1 MISPD
6 TIREHARKLWATGKP
21 LRSLLNDE
29 PAFPRPV
36 PFRKPSAQEWLDHFG
51 ELHAWVERLEADS
64 KARVGSGYSLR
75 YRELAHR
82 KVGRLRVPEIIEFET
97 VEDLAQSIG
106 EVNALRRF
114 QALASTLRASEPR
127 LMDWLAA
134 HPLIAVEHAASFSR
148 LLAVSSYLQEHPR
161 PMRYARELDIPG
173 VDSKFIEEHQALL
186 REWLDRLLSA
196 EAVDTTVKGLAQNG
210 FERRYGLRC
219 EDPVIRFRW
228 LDGRYALAG
237 GITEA
242 TVPMPQFV
250 AYTPPCSRVYV
261 TENKISF
268 LTLPEANDA
277 LAIFGGGYAIDR
289 LGGVPWLQER
299 MVYYWGDIDT
309 HGFAILSRLRR
320 YWPHV
325 RSFLMDRNTL
335 MAHRD
340 FWGEE
345 PQPHRSL
352 EDLKGLQVEEQL
364 LYGDLR
370 DNRLGV
376 NVRLE
381 QERIGFAYVC
391 RAVKSVTK
399 EPNDA

>member
-1 MISPD
+1 MISRD
-6 TIREHARKLWATGKP
+6 SIRDHARKLWATGKP
-21 LRSLLNDE
+21 LRSLLSDE
-29 PAFPRPV
+29 PTFPRSV
-36 PFRKPSAQEWLDHFG
+36 PFRKPSAQEWLDHYAD
-51 ELHAWVERLEADS
+51 LHAWVDQLEAAS

-75 YRELAHR
+75 YREIAHR
-82 KVGRLRVPEIIEFET
+82 KLGRLRVPECIEFET

-106 EVNALRRF
+106 EGDALNRF
-114 QALASTLRASEPR
+114 RALATTLRANEPR

-134 HPLIAVEHAASFSR
+134 HPLQAVEHEASFSR
-148 LLAVSSYLQEHPR
+148 LLAVASYLQAHPR
-161 PMRYARELDIPG
+161 PMRYARELGIPG

-196 EAVDTTVKGLAQNG
+196 EAVDTTVRGFAENG
-210 FERRYGLRC
+210 FERRYGLRH

-228 LDGRYALAG
+228 LDGRCAFLR

-242 TVPMPQFV
+242 TVPVPQFV
-250 AYTPPCSRVYV
+250 AYAPPCSRVFV

-268 LTLPEANDA
+268 LTLPQCDDA
-277 LAIFGGGYAIDR
+277 LAVFGGGYAIDR
-289 LGGVPWLQER
+289 LGAVPWLQER
-299 MVYYWGDIDT
+299 IVYYWGDIDT
-309 HGFAILSRLRR
+309 HGFAILSRLRGC
-320 YWPHV
+320 WPHA

-352 EDLKGLQVEEQL
+352 EDLKCLKLEEQL

-370 DNRLGV
+370 ENRLGV
-376 NVRLE
+376 NIRLE
-381 QERIGFAYVC
+381 QERIGFKYVC
-391 RAVKSVTK
+391 EAVKSVSSVS
-399 EPNDA
+399 